1 MFGDSMNIHNPDSW
15 VIIKMIGLEPNGPDY
30 FYKVLAGWSG
40 GYLDGDSWRMNSGID
55 KIVDDGEYWNFVGAS
70 GSVYRC
76 HKQGETMRMSMAGTW
91 TQLKEKFPDNV
102 ELVKAEDIIPEFI
115 SD

>member
-1 MFGDSMNIHNPDSW
+1 MSQYNPDSW
-15 VIIKMIGLEPNGPDY
+15 VLIKVSGVEENP

-55 KIVDDGEYWNFVGAS
+55 KIEDDGDYWNFVGAS

-76 HKQGETMRMSMAGTW
+76 HKEGNAMRMSMAGTW
-91 TQLKEKFPDNV
+91 TALKERHPDKVDLV
-102 ELVKAEDIIPEFI
+102 EIDEVIQALKTEEQK
-115 SD
+115 

>member
-1 MFGDSMNIHNPDSW
+1 MNTHTPDSW
-15 VIIKMIGLEPNGPDY
+15 VIIKIKGIEDKD

-55 KIVDDGEYWNFVGAS
+55 KVEDDGDYWNFVGSS

-76 HKQGETMRMSMAGTW
+76 HKQGNARRMSMAGTW
-91 TQLKEKFPDNV
+91 EQLKAKFPNNV
-102 ELVKAEDIIPEFI
+102 ELVGVDEIVT
-115 SD
+115 S